1 MSKEKEKQLSLANY
15 NLCVISPMELEHHLQ
30 MSIAF
35 KQNVAIFGIRG
46 TGKSEL
52 VSQVVSDLGFTS
64 VFLNLS
70 LIDKPELAGYPDL
83 IGKLND
89 IKDQE
94 GKERFVKFLL
104 PYYYEELIKPA
115 GPNGPQVV
123 LILDEIDK
131 ADRSVESPV
140 LEILQT
146 KTANGVL
153 LPNLRCVI
161 MTGNLLSE
169 GARKPSAPL
178 LDRSEAFLVEADFAS
193 FENYSRTR
201 GYIHPAV
208 MTYLKEHPDH
218 LQAPVSEDNRY
229 KDVSPR
235 SWKRASDILYAA
247 ERENFSFKNSSG
259 RGSEEELFKNILK
272 QKVCSCVGN
281 YMGKK
286 FELYY
291 EHYMDLIPLA
301 DLICK
306 ENSDKKTI
314 KEKYD
319 ILLHAKDGSR
329 QKQIFLSMIVGSRLA
344 IILSTQK
351 PAVFTDKGLQLPTYK
366 ESVEKTIQSI
376 SNFLDIIPL
385 EDLMMVFRSQLGQ
398 KVIYKHILDK
408 RPGIGPVIEKVLS
421 FAEEQKYE

>member
-1 MSKEKEKQLSLANY
+1 MSKEKQLSLANY
-15 NLCVISPMELEHHLQ
+15 NLAVISPIELEQHLQ
-30 MSIAF
+30 MSISF
-35 KQNVAIFGIRG
+35 KQNVAVFGIRG

-52 VSQVVSDLGFTS
+52 VAQVISDLGFLS
-64 VFLNLS
+64 VFLNLA
-70 LIDKPELAGYPDL
+70 LVDKPELAGYPDL

-89 IKDQE
+89 IKNADDAAKQ
-94 GKERFVKFLL
+94 RFVKFLL

-146 KTANGVL
+146 KTSNGLL

-178 LDRSEAFLVEADFAS
+178 LDRCEAFLVEADFNS

-201 GYIHPAV
+201 GHIHPAV
-208 MTYLKEHPDH
+208 MTYLREHPDH

-247 ERENFSFKNSSG
+247 ERESFSFKNHSSG
-259 RGSEEELFKNILK
+259 ESPEERFKHILK

-291 EHYMDLIPLA
+291 EHYVDLIPLA
-301 DLICK
+301 DLICQ
-306 ENSDKKTI
+306 ENVDKKII
-314 KEKYD
+314 KDKYD
-319 ILLHAKDGSR
+319 ALLHSKDGSR

-351 PAVFTDKGLQLPTYK
+351 PATFTEQGLKLPTYK
-366 ESVEKTIQSI
+366 EKVEKSIQSI
-376 SNFLDIIPL
+376 ANFLDIIPL

-398 KVIYKHILDK
+398 QVIFKHVLDK
-408 RPGIGPVIEKVLS
+408 RPGIGPVIEKIIS
-421 FAEEQKYE
+421 FAEEQEYK